1 MGKKEK
7 IFPINTVGGK
17 IQYLRHKQK
26 LSRSELYDKVYQ
38 INKRDSSA
46 GSESSKE
53 KTVYNWEANKT
64 ELDYTTLCA
73 LCRTLNCS
81 SDYLLGL
88 EECSNKN
95 AQFIHDK
102 TGLSEDSQKRLHEIK
117 LDPEYGK
124 IRLFILNNLI
134 ENVVFSLSLTKDI
147 NNCYTNYD
155 NFQIE
160 KERLEHLRSAAK
172 RAYEKAQGDIT
183 KEINIRKSQPEENPL
198 VGAMK
203 QQVANARDSYDASL
217 FRIQGKFGDIIS
229 DLIQTSYEQN
239 STNNIPPFIPFE

>member
-17 IQYLRHKQK
+17 IQHLRHEQK

-88 EECSNKN
+88 EECSNKS
-95 AQFIHDK
+95 AQFIHNK
-102 TGLSEDSQKRLHEIK
+102 TGLSEHSQKRLHEIK
-117 LDPEYGK
+117 LDPKYGK
-124 IRLFILNNLI
+124 IRLFILNTLI
-134 ENVVFSLSLTKDI
+134 ENIIFSLSLTKDI
-147 NNCYTNYD
+147 NNCYINYD
-155 NFQIE
+155 NLQE
-160 KERLEHLRSAAK
+160 KKESLEHLERIAK
-172 RAYEKAQGDIT
+172 LSYEKAHGDIT
-183 KEINIRKSQPEENPL
+183 KELNIIQSHPENFL
-198 VGAMK
+198 ISSWK

-229 DLIQTSYEQN
+229 DLIQTSYKQN
-239 STNNIPPFIPFE
+239 STNNVPPFIPFD